1 MEVEVTRNRDVHQVS
16 YTEVEEIAKGA
27 SRDEEDMVADAPKSA
42 ENVVH
47 QLRDPESLIVK
58 VLLSLRR

>member
-16 YTEVEEIAKGA
+16 YTEEIAKGA

-42 ENVVH
+42 ENIVH